1 MFKKSNEAE
10 YWKEQCR
17 YLSLKLAEK
26 ERENQILSNKM
37 EQFSSSEFSRCD
49 IIKKMDAIIN
59 GLNRRV
65 PPELENKVD
74 LLRNIAKK
82 TRKSLQQ
89 MWKMDNE

>member
-26 ERENQILSNKM
+26 ERENQILSDKM

-59 GLNRRV
+59 GLNRRF
-65 PPELENKVD
+65 PPEVKDKVD
-74 LLRNIAKK
+74 LLRNTAKK
-82 TRKSLQQ
+82 ARKLLQQ